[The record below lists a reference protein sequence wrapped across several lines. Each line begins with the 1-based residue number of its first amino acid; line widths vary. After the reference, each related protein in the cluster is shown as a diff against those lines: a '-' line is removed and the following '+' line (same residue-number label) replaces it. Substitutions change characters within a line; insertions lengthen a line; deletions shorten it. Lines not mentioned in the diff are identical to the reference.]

1 MHDDAPQR
9 ATHSDGAGQGD
20 GTTGMP
26 SETAYADDLLGPV
39 KSAGEYLPAWQK
51 GDLPDPPRPGWRL
64 WIGLVGPGIVLAGT
78 SIGSGEWLFGPAVTA
93 QYGAALLWLAL
104 ISILLQAFC
113 NLTMMRYT
121 VYAGEPIIVG
131 GLRTWPGPLVWIACY
146 ALFDLASIWPYNAS
160 NAAVPLAAVV
170 LGRLPQTASDQSLV
184 KVFGFVVFL
193 LAFVPLI
200 FGGTVYRMLEK
211 IMTAKL
217 VLVLGYLSIVG
228 VTMVSL
234 PVIRDV
240 WAGFVAFGTVPLRA
254 QTIILERH
262 FSLEEREGSTLYR
275 VSGTWEKDGKPTGD
289 VFVVTGD
296 RTNRF
301 NLRDD
306 SLPSDA
312 KAVRDRL
319 LERARSLAAPN
330 RFFVATEADGATL
343 SASGD
348 VVDHHVW
355 NATALTVRDSSGQR
369 EYASL
374 AKIPE
379 PYAATLRNLLAHE
392 GAQYVTMT
400 SYVRKHGRL
409 PPLDW
414 AMVVAF
420 IGIAGAGGLSNTLFS
435 NYARDKGWGM
445 GARVGAIPSAIGGRT
460 IGLSHIGC
468 AFVPEGD
475 NLSRWRGWMRHI
487 RRDQGIFVAAS
498 ILGMALPCMMS
509 LEFIRNATVT
519 GDRVAA
525 MTAEGIAD
533 RYPGFGWFFWITTL
547 TCGFLVLAP
556 GQVSVG
562 DQIARRW
569 TDMTWTASSRAHR
582 LGRGEVRYIY
592 YGILLLYALWGLVVL
607 WFLPALQIAKIG
619 AVLGNLALGFSTLQA
634 LYVNRVL
641 LPRKLRPNAFQ
652 QIGTAVCGVFFLGI
666 SMAVCWNLWA
676 ELSAR

>member
-1 MHDDAPQR
+1 MSLDVFNTEELDAPVVK
-9 ATHSDGAGQGD
+9 AGR
-20 GTTGMP
+20 
-26 SETAYADDLLGPV
+26 
-39 KSAGEYLPAWQK
+39 YLPPWQK
-51 GDLPDPPRPGWRL
+51 DDLPDPPRPGWRL
-64 WIGLVGPGIVLAGT
+64 WIGLIGPGIVLAGT

-104 ISILLQAFC
+104 VSILFQAFC

-121 VYAGEPIIVG
+121 VYSGEPIIVG
-131 GLRTWPGPLVWIACY
+131 GLRTWPGPGVWIACY
-146 ALFDLASIWPYNAS
+146 ALFDLASVWPYNAS

-170 LGRLPQTASDQSLV
+170 LGRLPQTAGDQALV
-184 KVFGFVVFL
+184 KAFGFGVFL

-217 VLVLGYLSIVG
+217 VLVLGYLSLIAAF
-228 VTMVSL
+228 MVSW

-240 WAGFVAFGTVPLRA
+240 CTGFLSFGTVPLRA

-262 FSLEEREGSTLYR
+262 FSLQEQQNAVLIR

-289 VFVVTGD
+289 LFVVAGD
-296 RTNRF
+296 RTTRY
-301 NLRDD
+301 NLRDNE
-306 SLPSDA
+306 SVPA
-312 KAVRDRL
+312 EARAVRDRL
-319 LERARSLAAPN
+319 LERARARALPH
-330 RFFVATEADGATL
+330 RFFVETDTDGAVV
-343 SASGD
+343 SAEGEIIN
-348 VVDHHVW
+348 HHEW
-355 NATALTVRDSSGQR
+355 KPARLTVRDSSGERNYDNLSEVPQ
-369 EYASL
+369 
-374 AKIPE
+374 
-379 PYAATLRNLLAHE
+379 PYAATLRNLLDHE
-392 GAQYVTMT
+392 GVEYRGMAQYI
-400 SYVRKHGRL
+400 RQNGQL

-445 GARVGAIPSAIGGRT
+445 GAHVGAIPSAIGGRT

-475 NLSRWRGWMRHI
+475 NFARWRGWMRHI
-487 RRDQGIFVAAS
+487 LRDQGIFVVAS

-525 MTAEGIAD
+525 MTAEGIAY
-533 RYPGFGWFFWITTL
+533 RYPAFGWFFWITTL

-569 TDMTWTASSRAHR
+569 TDMIWTASSRAHR

-592 YGILLLYALWGLVVL
+592 YGILLLYAVWGLLVL
-607 WFLPALQIAKIG
+607 WFLPALKIAKIG
-619 AVLGNLALGFSTLQA
+619 AALGNLALGFSTLQA

-641 LPRKLRPNAFQ
+641 LPGKLRPNAFQ
-652 QIGTAVCGVFFLGI
+652 QIGTAACGVFFLGI
-666 SMAVCWNLWA
+666 GMAVFWSLWA
-676 ELSAR
+676 ELTTR

>member
-1 MHDDAPQR
+1 MKSEPALSTRDD
-9 ATHSDGAGQGD
+9 G
-20 GTTGMP
+20 
-26 SETAYADDLLGPV
+26 LGV
-39 KSAGEYLPAWQK
+39 ESGRYLPAWEL

-64 WIGLVGPGIVLAGT
+64 WVGLVGPGIVLAGT

-104 ISILLQAFC
+104 LSIVLQAFC

-121 VYAGEPIIVG
+121 VFSGEPVIVG
-131 GLRTWPGPLVWIACY
+131 GLRTWPGPGFWIASY
-146 ALFDLASIWPYNAS
+146 ALLDIGSIWPYNAS

-170 LGRLPQTASDQSLV
+170 LGRLPQTAGDQALV
-184 KVFGFVVFL
+184 KVFGFGVFL

-200 FGGTVYRMLEK
+200 FGGTVYRMLER

-217 VLVLGYLSIVG
+217 VLVLGYLSIIA
-228 VTMVSL
+228 VTLISW

-240 WAGFVAFGTVPLRA
+240 CAGFFRVGTVPLRA

-262 FSLEEREGSTLYR
+262 FTLEERQGTTVYR
-275 VSGTWEKDGKPTGD
+275 ASGTWERDRRPTGD
-289 VFVVTGD
+289 LFVGRGD
-296 RTNRF
+296 QSTRF
-301 NLRDD
+301 DLRDNEK
-306 SLPSDA
+306 PTA
-312 KAVRDRL
+312 EMIKFRDRL
-319 LERARSLAAPN
+319 LERARERALPHH
-330 RFFVATEADGATL
+330 FFVETEVRGAVL
-343 SASGD
+343 SAEGEIEN
-348 VVDHHVW
+348 HHLW
-355 NATALTVRDSSGQR
+355 KPSRLTVRDSGGSRDYTDLG
-369 EYASL
+369 AV
-374 AKIPE
+374 PE
-379 PYAATLRNLLAHE
+379 PYSASFRNLLAHE
-392 GAQYVTMT
+392 GVEYVGIAA
-400 SYVRKHGRL
+400 YVGQWRRL

-445 GARVGAIPSAIGGRT
+445 GCRVGAIPSAIGGRT

-468 AFVPEGD
+468 AFVPEGK
-475 NLSRWRGWMRHI
+475 NLSQWHGWMRHI
-487 RRDQGIFVAAS
+487 RRDQWIWVAAS

-533 RYPGFGWFFWITTL
+533 RYPTLGWLFWITTL
-547 TCGFLVLAP
+547 SCGFLVLAP

-569 TDMTWTASSRAHR
+569 TDMIWTASARVHR

-592 YGILLLYALWGLVVL
+592 YGILGLYALGGFVIL
-607 WFLPALQIAKIG
+607 WLLPAFRIATIG
-619 AVLGNLALGFSTLQA
+619 VVLGNLGLGFSTLQA

-641 LPRKLRPNAFQ
+641 LPRELRPNVVQ
-652 QIGTAVCGVFFLGI
+652 EVGTAVCGVFFLGI
-666 SMAVCWNLWA
+666 SIAVMWA
-676 ELSAR
+676 YVVSLTAT

>member
-1 MHDDAPQR
+1 MSSEAFESDERDA
-9 ATHSDGAGQGD
+9 ATLEAGKFLA
-20 GTTGMP
+20 P
-26 SETAYADDLLGPV
+26 
-39 KSAGEYLPAWQK
+39 WQK
-51 GDLPDPPRPGWRL
+51 GNLPDPPRPGWRL

-104 ISILLQAFC
+104 VSILFQAFC

-121 VYAGEPIIVG
+121 VYCGEPIIVG
-131 GLRTWPGPLVWIACY
+131 GLRTWPGPALWIACY

-170 LGRLPQTASDQSLV
+170 LGRLPQTNADQALV
-184 KVFGFVVFL
+184 KVFGFGVFL

-217 VLVLGYLSIVG
+217 VLVLGYLSLIAA
-228 VTMVSL
+228 TMVSW

-240 WAGFVAFGTVPLRA
+240 CTGFVSFGTVPLRA
-254 QTIILERH
+254 HTIILERH
-262 FSLEEREGSTLYR
+262 FTLQELRGESLYR
-275 VSGTWEKDGKPTGD
+275 ISGTWEQDGTQTGD
-289 VFVVTGD
+289 LFVLVGGQTT
-296 RTNRF
+296 RY
-301 NLRDD
+301 NLRDNGRV
-306 SLPSDA
+306 PDA
-312 KAVRDRL
+312 DRAIRDQL
-319 LERARSLAAPN
+319 LDQARARALPGH
-330 RFFVATEADGATL
+330 FYFETVASGAVL
-343 SASGD
+343 SAEGEII
-348 VVDHHVW
+348 DHHRW
-355 NATALTVRDSSGQR
+355 EPARLKVRDSSGKR
-369 EYASL
+369 DYHSL
-374 AKIPE
+374 AEVPE
-379 PYAATLRNLLAHE
+379 PFATSFRNVLAHE
-392 GAQYVTMT
+392 GVEYVGMLP
-400 SYVRKHGRL
+400 YVREFGRL
-409 PPLDW
+409 PSLDW

-445 GARVGAIPSAIGGRT
+445 GAHVGAIPSAIGGRT

-468 AFVPEGD
+468 AFIPGGE
-475 NLSRWRGWMRHI
+475 NLARWHGWMKHI
-487 RRDQGIFVAAS
+487 LRDQGIFVLAS

-525 MTAEGIAD
+525 MTAEGIAN
-533 RYPGFGWFFWITTL
+533 RYPAVGWLFWITTL

-556 GQVSVG
+556 GQVSVC

-569 TDMTWTASSRAHR
+569 TDMIWTASARVHR

-592 YGILLLYALWGLVVL
+592 YGILVLYGAWGLVVL
-607 WFLPALQIAKIG
+607 WFLPALKIAKIG
-619 AVLGNLALGFSTLQA
+619 AALGNLALGFSTLQA

-641 LPRKLRPNAFQ
+641 LPHKLRPNTFQ
-652 QIGTAVCGVFFLGI
+652 QIGTALCGVFFLGI
-666 SMAVCWNLWA
+666 GIAVLWNLWA
-676 ELSAR
+676 ELSSG